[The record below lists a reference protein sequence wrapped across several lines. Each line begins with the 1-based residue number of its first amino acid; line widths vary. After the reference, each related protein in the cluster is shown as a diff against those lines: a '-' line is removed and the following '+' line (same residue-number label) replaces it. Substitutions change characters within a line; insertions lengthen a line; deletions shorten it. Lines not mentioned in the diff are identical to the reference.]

1 MRTTMAPQLL
11 VGTDSLQCEKFI
23 ESFLMSHPY
32 LRNSIYKIF
41 PEVGKHLSIEQIRS
55 LKKELLISAV
65 QRVVVIY
72 DFQLAKAEAQNALL
86 KTLEDQTDYTQFFLC
101 TNQVGSV
108 LPTILSRCQIID
120 LVTRTSYTLDEGL
133 MTAIDELFTS
143 PTYTFLGNTYFQ
155 ANSLDEAKELFHKIL
170 VVLQKKIQNGN
181 TFAAMAAKE
190 ALEYASLLHSNNLSP
205 QLAIDA
211 WCLMVKKYIQQ
222 A

>member
-1 MRTTMAPQLL
+1 MVPKLL
-11 VGTDSLQCEKFI
+11 IGKDSSQYEEVI
-23 ESFLMSHPY
+23 QSFLAEHPA
-32 LRNSIYKIF
+32 LRNSIYKIH
-41 PEVGKHLSIEQIRS
+41 PEEGKHLSIEQIRS
-55 LKKELLISAV
+55 LKKELLISSV

-72 DFQLAKAEAQNALL
+72 DFQLAKAEAQNAML

-120 LVTRTSYTLDEGL
+120 LVAHTTYTLDEGL

-155 ANSLDEAKELFHKIL
+155 ASTLDEAKELFHKIL

-190 ALEYASLLHSNNLSP
+190 ALEYASLLHSNNLNP

-211 WCLMVKKYIQQ
+211 WCLTVKKHIQH